1 MNTPFSSRNMKAIA
15 RNEISNTFT
24 SCGLSVVKQ
33 IVAANIQ
40 QVNSTTHAISQIPA
54 VGSTPLTITRQEL
67 IDAGISDPNGLYL
80 VELQA
85 TFSAEAGNAGKI
97 IDALFFGISVNDNAR
112 PDKDEGG
119 NWDGLTTDHHVQSMQ
134 SQSDTGRYGN
144 RARQY
149 RSALITVDDTFEKV
163 SLISLIVVDTGTTPT
178 YTPTGT
184 GTSTDNV
191 ANHNYFKMTKLQ
203 TSV

>member
-1 MNTPFSSRNMKAIA
+1 MNTPFQQRNMKAIA
-15 RNEISNTFT
+15 KNEISNTFT

-33 IVAANIQ
+33 IVAANVQ
-40 QVNSTTHAISQIPA
+40 QVSQTSHAISQIPA

-80 VELQA
+80 VELQV
-85 TFSAEAGNAGKI
+85 TFSAEAGNSGKI

-112 PDKDEGG
+112 PDKEEGG
-119 NWDGLTTDHHVQSMQ
+119 NWSGTTTDHHVQSMQ

-149 RSALITVDDTFEKV
+149 RSALIVVDDTFEKV

-203 TSV
+203 TNV

>member
-1 MNTPFSSRNMKAIA
+1 MNTPFQQRNMKAIA

-40 QVNSTTHAISQIPA
+40 QRNQPNHDIDEIPA
-54 VGSTPLTITRQEL
+54 IGSTPLTITRQEL
-67 IDAGISDPNGLYL
+67 IDAGISDVNGLYL

-85 TFSAEAGNAGKI
+85 TFSAPAGDGGKI
-97 IDALFFGISVNDNAR
+97 IDALFFGISVNDNGR

-119 NWDGLTTDHHVQSMQ
+119 NWHGFVTDHHVQSMQ

-149 RSALITVDDTFEKV
+149 RSALIVVDDTFEKV
-163 SLISLIVVDTGTTPT
+163 SLISLIVVDTTAPSL

-203 TSV
+203 TNV